1 MPIVNLAQKF
11 GRLTDY
17 WTPETY
23 GDIGNVYLK
32 LIKAKGNYMWHSHEK
47 EDKLY
52 LVIKGQLIL
61 KFRESRDV
69 VIDEGELFLVEK
81 NTEHMPTAK
90 DEAHVIIIAPKSAST
105 GDKDSA
111 IAQIFMPEVD
121 YLS

>member
-17 WTPETY
+17 WTPEIY
-23 GDIGNVYLK
+23 GDIGNVYFK

-52 LVIKGQLIL
+52 LVIKGQLVL

-69 VIDEGELFLVEK
+69 VIDEGELFVVEK
-81 NTEHMPTAK
+81 NTEHMPMSK
-90 DEAHVIIIAPKSAST
+90 DETHVIIIEPKSASA
-105 GDKDSA
+105 GDKDNA